1 MGKIKVHGISTYNPQ
16 KVTLALFEKEV
27 DFEVV
32 YVDMRTGE
40 HMKPTFMSM
49 QPFHQTPVFEWGDL
63 KIFESRA
70 IVRYIAQ
77 KFASQ
82 GTPLLGET
90 LEEQAIINQWV
101 EVESHNLNEPFKV
114 LSMEYYLSYRMKD
127 RPLDK
132 EVVAEKTQKLEEV
145 FDVFEA
151 QLSKTK
157 YLASN
162 SYSMADLTCTPTLLR
177 LMAIKPEVIT
187 SRKNVKAWY
196 EELSSR
202 PAFKKMLEK
211 DAEWYVAYG
220 PFLSEAKEHDV
231 LASAPIADDN

>member
-1 MGKIKVHGISTYNPQ
+1 M
-16 KVTLALFEKEV
+16 TLN
-27 DFEVV
+27 
-32 YVDMRTGE
+32 MCT
-40 HMKPTFMSM
+40 
-49 QPFHQTPVFEWGDL
+49 
-63 KIFESRA
+63 ESRA

-101 EVESHNLNEPFKV
+101 EVESHHLNEPFKV
-114 LSMEYYLSYRMKD
+114 LSMEYYLSYLMKD
-127 RPLDK
+127 RPLDQK
-132 EVVAEKTQKLEEV
+132 LVAEKTQKLEEV
-145 FDVFEA
+145 FDVLEA

-162 SYSMADLTCTPTLLR
+162 SYSMADLTCAPSLLR
-177 LMAIKPEVIT
+177 LMTISPELIT

-196 EELSSR
+196 EKLSSR

-211 DAEWYVAYG
+211 DPEWNIHYG
-220 PFLSEAKEHDV
+220 PFLEHDV
-231 LASAPIADDN
+231 LA

>member
-1 MGKIKVHGISTYNPQ
+1 M
-16 KVTLALFEKEV
+16 TLN
-27 DFEVV
+27 
-32 YVDMRTGE
+32 MCT
-40 HMKPTFMSM
+40 
-49 QPFHQTPVFEWGDL
+49 
-63 KIFESRA
+63 ESRA

-90 LEEQAIINQWV
+90 LEEEAIINQWV
-101 EVESHNLNEPFKV
+101 EVESHHLNEPFKV
-114 LSMEYYLSYRMKD
+114 MSREYYLSYITED

-162 SYSMADLTCTPTLLR
+162 SYSMADLTCAPTLLR
-177 LMAIKPEVIT
+177 LMAIKPELIT
-187 SRKNVKAWY
+187 SRKNVKRWY
-196 EELSSR
+196 EELRSR

-211 DAEWYVAYG
+211 DAEWDVDYG
-220 PFLSEAKEHDV
+220 PFLSEAREHDV
-231 LASAPIADDN
+231 VALAPVADDN

>member
-1 MGKIKVHGISTYNPQ
+1 M
-16 KVTLALFEKEV
+16 TLN
-27 DFEVV
+27 
-32 YVDMRTGE
+32 TC
-40 HMKPTFMSM
+40 T
-49 QPFHQTPVFEWGDL
+49 
-63 KIFESRA
+63 ESRA
-70 IVRYIAQ
+70 IIRYIAQ

-90 LEEQAIINQWV
+90 LEEEAIINQWV
-101 EVESHNLNEPFKV
+101 EVESHHLNEPFKV
-114 LSMEYYLSYRMKD
+114 MSREYYLSYITED

-162 SYSMADLTCTPTLLR
+162 SYSMADLTCAPSLLR
-177 LMAIKPEVIT
+177 LMTIAPELIT

-196 EELSSR
+196 EKLSSR
-202 PAFKKMLEK
+202 PAFKKMVEK
-211 DAEWYVAYG
+211 DSKWNIYYG
-220 PFLSEAKEHDV
+220 PFLSS
-231 LASAPIADDN
+231 L